1 MHALFWTKL
10 LWFEMKGKKKT
21 IKLKHDVQFMFLGL
35 IVLRLIIINED
46 ITVLEQALVGNG

>member
-1 MHALFWTKL
+1 M
-10 LWFEMKGKKKT
+10 GNS
-21 IKLKHDVQFMFLGL
+21 FMFLGL